1 MAKETGFIINNNNNI
16 IIIPNKQFGQIS
28 RRTHPRAHRPPHSF
42 TTRQRL
48 VFHSA
53 LEQLGRWLL
62 TKACSL
68 LMLLSED
75 QHGFVT
81 AAHTPSSLAKIY
93 PILLRLYIYIYVH
106 TGRKTSGLHSKLSPT
121 NRAFRASSE
130 SRRQRLGMPTKYRRW
145 QPAPF
150 VTGAPPSKKT
160 GLLLSTPR
168 RAWSERIFRHSPN

>member
-1 MAKETGFIINNNNNI
+1 MQYLNPGSQHTTTRPGHSSANTFLLYGADDKPICQLQICCRLSVISSVAKETGFIINNNNNI

-75 QHGFVT
+75 QYGFVT

-93 PILLRLYIYIYVH
+93 PILLRLHIYICPHWQKNLWSTLQTVTH
-106 TGRKTSGLHSKLSPT
+106 TQS
-121 NRAFRASSE
+121 F
-130 SRRQRLGMPTKYRRW
+130 
-145 QPAPF
+145 
-150 VTGAPPSKKT
+150 PSFK
-160 GLLLSTPR
+160 
-168 RAWSERIFRHSPN
+168 